1 MDLGQEEVTLAVTV
15 VKDGPGREVG
25 SEEEEEDSPVEEDS
39 REENL
44 TKAPPPRGPEYLVNL
59 KTKTKIDAIIA
70 ISEDTAAECPEK
82 NKGQSQKSSEG
93 KKFEDYTY
101 AYGGAEEP
109 QLAMA
114 TAFPQAYE
122 EALSAMRQSLKN
134 QDPLH
139 GLNM

>member
-1 MDLGQEEVTLAVTV
+1 MDLGPEEVALAVTV
-15 VKDGPGREVG
+15 VKDGPGQKVD
-25 SEEEEEDSPVEEDS
+25 SEEEEEVSPIEGRKFDKS
-39 REENL
+39 PT
-44 TKAPPPRGPEYLVNL
+44 TKRPQVSSKAKDKDKYRCYHCHQQGHF
-59 KTKTKIDAIIA
+59 
-70 ISEDTAAECPEK
+70 AAACPKK

-109 QLAMA
+109 RLA
-114 TAFPQAYE
+114 TATALPQAYE
-122 EALSAMRQSLKN
+122 EALSTMRQALKH